1 MIDEVPPTD
10 LLPLVFTTALVV
22 YVLAMGSID
31 LARTTIRIAAL
42 TCAAFC
48 LAVWGA
54 AALHHTTWGGPVI
67 DEFYA
72 TALLARYVGTSGAG
86 WLLVMLAIALLAW
99 ALREFRRFRLARL
112 RDH

>member
-1 MIDEVPPTD
+1 VIDEVPPTD

-31 LARTTIRIAAL
+31 LARSVIRITALVCAAL
-42 TCAAFC
+42 C

-54 AALHHTTWGGPVI
+54 AALNYASWGGPVI

-72 TALLARYVGTSGAG
+72 TALLRRTLSATVAG
-86 WLLVMLAIALLAW
+86 WLLVGLALALLAW

-112 RDH
+112 GDR